1 MKRSLLLSLV
11 VTLLSLA
18 AITAKAQTSPGVTPT
33 LEKYP
38 WTDKE
43 LLEPSVLAAT
53 IKKGTSKPVIL
64 NIGVVEDIPGARH
77 IGAANKEENL
87 TKLKEAVAKTPKNTE
102 LIIYCGCCPFTRC
115 PNAQPA
121 FNTLKKMGFNN
132 VKLLNLSTNLKT
144 DWIAKGYPVVKE

>member
-1 MKRSLLLSLV
+1 MKRTFLLSVIGALV
-11 VTLLSLA
+11 GLTTL
-18 AITAKAQTSPGVTPT
+18 TAKAQTSPGATPA

-53 IKKGTSKPVIL
+53 IKTGTQKPVIL

-77 IGAANKEENL
+77 IGAANKEENIA
-87 TKLKEAVAKTPKNTE
+87 KLKETVAKISKNTE

-121 FNTLKKMGFNN
+121 FTTLKKMGFTN
-132 VKLLNLSTNLKT
+132 VKLLNLTTNLKT
-144 DWIAKGYPVVKE
+144 DWIAKGYPVSK

>member
-1 MKRSLLLSLV
+1 MKRVLLLSMIVGLV
-11 VTLLSLA
+11 VLT
-18 AITAKAQTSPGVTPT
+18 TPTVKAQISPGAAPT

-38 WTDKE
+38 WTAKE

-53 IKKGTSKPVIL
+53 LKKGNTKPVIF

-77 IGAANKEENL
+77 IGAASKEENI
-87 TKLKEAVAKTPKNTE
+87 TKLKEAVAKLPRNTE

-121 FNTLKKMGFNN
+121 FTTLKKLGFTN
-132 VKLLNLSTNLKT
+132 VKLLNLTTNLKT
-144 DWIAKGYPVVKE
+144 DWIAKGYPLAK

>member
-1 MKRSLLLSLV
+1 MKRSFLLAIIVALV
-11 VTLLSLA
+11 GLTTL
-18 AITAKAQTSPGVTPT
+18 TTKAQTSPGIAPV

-43 LLEPSVLAAT
+43 LLEPSALAAA
-53 IKKGTSKPVIL
+53 IKKGASKPVIF

-77 IGAANKEENL
+77 IGAASQEENI
-87 TKLKEAVAKTPKNTE
+87 TKLKEAVAKISKTTE
-102 LIIYCGCCPFTRC
+102 VVIYCGCCPFTRC

-121 FNTLKKMGFNN
+121 FNTLKKMGFTN

-144 DWIAKGYPVVKE
+144 DWIAKGYPLSK

>member
-1 MKRSLLLSLV
+1 MSLIVALMGFT
-11 VTLLSLA
+11 TLIA
-18 AITAKAQTSPGVTPT
+18 EAQISPGATPT

-43 LLEPSVLAAT
+43 LLEPSLLAAT
-53 IKKGTSKPVIL
+53 IKKGTQKPVIL

-77 IGAANKEENL
+77 IGAANNEGNI
-87 TKLKEAVAKTPKNTE
+87 TKLKEAVAKFPKNTE

-121 FNTLKKMGFNN
+121 FTTLKKMGFSN
-132 VKLLNLSTNLKT
+132 VRLLNLSTNLKT

>member
-1 MKRSLLLSLV
+1 MKRLLLSLIV
-11 VTLLSLA
+11 ALIGLTAL
-18 AITAKAQTSPGVTPT
+18 TAKAQTSPGAAPA

-53 IKKGTSKPVIL
+53 IKKGTQKPVIL

-77 IGAANKEENL
+77 IGAANKEENI
-87 TKLKEAVAKTPKNTE
+87 TKLKEAVVKLPKNTE

-121 FNTLKKMGFNN
+121 FTTLKKMGFTN
-132 VKLLNLSTNLKT
+132 VNYLIYLPTLKPIGLLKVTR
-144 DWIAKGYPVVKE
+144 W